1 MAEDGDHSEEIGAAA
16 LQAPTVLGSQTW
28 MSSLLLSPRE
38 VEKLVIYQVAELAR
52 RRKQRGT
59 KLNVPESIALI
70 CEALLES
77 ARDGASLADTIELG
91 KRVLTHDDVMPGVA
105 ELVTLVQVEA
115 IFPTG
120 TQLVSVSNPIV

>member
-16 LQAPTVLGSQTW
+16 LQAPAVLGSQTW

-91 KRVLTHDDVMPGVA
+91 KRYS
-105 ELVTLVQVEA
+105 
-115 IFPTG
+115 PT
-120 TQLVSVSNPIV
+120 TT